1 MMIQRSRRIAIK
13 IRPEKLSKEG
23 VGDIKFNDIE
33 PRKSRRRGRKTRE

>member
-13 IRPEKLSKEG
+13 IRPEELNKER